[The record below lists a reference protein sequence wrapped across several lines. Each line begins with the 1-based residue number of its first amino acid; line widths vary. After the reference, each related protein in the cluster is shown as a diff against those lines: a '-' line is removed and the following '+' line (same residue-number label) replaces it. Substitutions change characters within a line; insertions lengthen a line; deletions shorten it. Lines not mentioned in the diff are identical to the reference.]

1 MNSDCESVG
10 VLPVKISKL
19 NNNRG
24 KSAFKQ
30 KLSQITENV
39 LVKLEKFFSASEE
52 SEDSAQ
58 L

>member
-1 MNSDCESVG
+1 MG
-10 VLPVKISKL
+10 VSPVKISKL